1 MLCRSC
7 AISREPVE
15 IFKVFVFRSITMF
28 KMSSVDIYN
37 YIFFLNLFKS
47 HLDFFL
53 LLTIIRID
61 FDFDLVRSK
70 NRGRNSMPATEAA
83 TAEGQDS
90 SPWRRSRTSKPYDA
104 RNSTPMGNCT
114 LWDLTRRRWEYARIQ
129 SFTMSGEKKRFF
141 FFTRLLQCLSLIWS
155 IHLSRPTSFTVELNL
170 FLNIPLPL
178 SSILFPFIPDLFIT
192 VFRRIDGSIKYIR
205 SSLTSNL

>member
-28 KMSSVDIYN
+28 KITSVDI
-37 YIFFLNLFKS
+37 FKS
-47 HLDFFL
+47 HLDLFL
-53 LLTIIRID
+53 LLTITRID
-61 FDFDLVRSK
+61 FDLDLVRSK

>member
-141 FFTRLLQCLSLIWS
+141 FLLAFC
-155 IHLSRPTSFTVELNL
+155 NA
-170 FLNIPLPL
+170 FL
-178 SSILFPFIPDLFIT
+178 
-192 VFRRIDGSIKYIR
+192 
-205 SSLTSNL
+205 